1 MNIKLTNTNQI
12 YDVDE
17 QSDVNNITNAMN
29 EKRNFIE
36 ISQII
41 LDNNEMNKNVQ
52 MNTSIE
58 NSQINENKEK

>member
-1 MNIKLTNTNQI
+1 MNIKLTNINQI
-12 YDVDE
+12 NEVDE

-29 EKRNFIE
+29 ETRNFIE

-58 NSQINENKEK
+58 RS